1 MKRHGPLSACRDGIG
16 RVRQALL
23 LVLLLWIVTLI
34 VSVPLAIG
42 VRRDVERHIG
52 SSLQATDT
60 APGRPYDWL
69 TAFSDQASGASASV
83 GPAMIG
89 FGAVV
94 DNLSALLDW
103 DLRPAIVG
111 AAGVLYLLS
120 WTFLTGGLIDRLAR
134 QRPLRAHAF
143 FQACGGF
150 FFALLRLS
158 LLSAVV
164 YGVLI
169 GRLHP
174 WLFDGL
180 FDRWN
185 ERLDSERTA
194 VLIRLALYG
203 VFVLGLAATNLWF
216 DYARVRLV
224 VEDRGSA
231 IGALRASA
239 RFIRRHG
246 WSAIGLYLCDALL
259 FGLVLALYAA
269 VAPGAGISPLAAWSG
284 FVIGQLYVA
293 ARLGV
298 KLVFWASEIVLY
310 QSHLAH
316 AGYVARR
323 LPAWPDSAAAAAVD
337 S

>member
-1 MKRHGPLSACRDGIG
+1 MSRRGPLSACREGID
-16 RVRQALL
+16 RVRHALL
-23 LVLLLWIVTLI
+23 LVLLLWIVTLV

-94 DNLSALLDW
+94 DNLGALLDW

-111 AAGVLYLLS
+111 AAGIVYLLS

-150 FFALLRLS
+150 FFPLLRLS

-231 IGALRASA
+231 IGALQASA